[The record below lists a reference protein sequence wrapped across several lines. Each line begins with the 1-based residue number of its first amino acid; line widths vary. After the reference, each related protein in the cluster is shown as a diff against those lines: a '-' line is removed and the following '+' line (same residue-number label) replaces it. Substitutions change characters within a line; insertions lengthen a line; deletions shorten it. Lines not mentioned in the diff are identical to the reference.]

1 MLPKLFSSHILK
13 KLMLHKRL
21 AIPSLTNN
29 YRLLVLIFSYWFLKK
44 KKKKNNL
51 ATIFTLEWEG
61 IVFIA
66 NYDSQAR
73 AEWGSGSANSL
84 RGFSLEQ
91 FVQ

>member
-29 YRLLVLIFSYWFLKK
+29 YRLLVLIFCYWFKK
-44 KKKKNNL
+44 QKQKNNL

-66 NYDSQAR
+66 IYDSQAR
-73 AEWGSGSANSL
+73 AEWGSGSAISL
-84 RGFSLEQ
+84 RGCSLEQ